1 MIPAVTL
8 AFLVFTRVAA
18 LLMTLPLVGGGAVP
32 ALARM
37 ALALPL
43 TVVMLP
49 AAGSPSLDLSLSGVV
64 GALIMEI
71 LLGAAMGFCAQLAF
85 HVLAMAFEIIGAQAG
100 LTIGAIIDPI
110 AGQQNAVLATF
121 ATWIATAVFLGADV
135 HLGCIRAVA
144 QSFATAPPGHVAG
157 LAAAGQGLVSLAEV
171 CFEGA
176 VQLAGPLTV
185 FVFAVNLGQSLLGRM
200 APNIQLFWA
209 IGPVLSVGIGLFVLA
224 AVMPSLISTWFAL
237 MPQALAVMNALP
249 AGR

>member
-1 MIPAVTL
+1 V
-8 AFLVFTRVAA
+8 VYVAA
-18 LLMTLPLVGGGAVP
+18 EEDLGAVLRP
-32 ALARM
+32 KLR
-37 ALALPL
+37 
-43 TVVMLP
+43 
-49 AAGSPSLDLSLSGVV
+49 AAGANLQRVY
-64 GALIMEI
+64 LIDRAPGQI
-71 LLGAAMGFCAQLAF
+71 VYDIVDGKQARVTF
-85 HVLAMAFEIIGAQAG
+85 HVLATAFEIVAAQAG
-100 LTIGAIIDPI
+100 LTIGQLLDPVS
-110 AGQQNAVLATF
+110 GQSSMVLSGL

-144 QSFATAPPGHVAG
+144 ESFATAPPGHVAG
-157 LAAAGQGLVSLAEV
+157 LAAAGQGLVALAEI

-185 FVFAVNLGQSLLGRM
+185 FVFAVHLGQSLLGRM

-237 MPQALAVMNALP
+237 MPQALSVMNSLP